1 MPQRERSKSIRVED
15 ASIIQY
21 EIDNMVNKHVNA
33 TQKNKKVGV
42 RRSLYKDIMLLCSCF
57 KRG

>member
-15 ASIIQY
+15 AQIIQY
-21 EIDNMVNKHVNA
+21 EIDNMINKNVND
-33 TQKNKKVGV
+33 TPKNKKVCV
-42 RRSLYKDIMLLCSCF
+42 RSLYKDIMLLCSCF

>member
-15 ASIIQY
+15 AQIIQY
-21 EIDNMVNKHVNA
+21 EIDNMINQNVND
-33 TQKNKKVGV
+33 TPKNKKVGV
-42 RRSLYKDIMLLCSCF
+42 RSLYKDIMLLCSCF

>member
-15 ASIIQY
+15 AQIIQH
-21 EIDNMVNKHVNA
+21 EIDNMINKNVND
-33 TQKNKKVGV
+33 TPKNKNIGV